1 MNCVQLTPPPP
12 NPKEF
17 VPLNLFKASS
27 INSTFS
33 IQLFHPDSRV
43 YFVSYLCHGMVRAVI
58 KLVLSKLYNYFELIT
73 FCYSY
78 LGRQQIN
85 LTKLFV
91 LGVCFRSSIEIS
103 RAQCK
108 LDSKLPLCVQEHQ
121 RIFVVFVLWYSG
133 NSHEGRG
140 GCGGLE
146 VIQNGKYDNI
156 EFLRENY
163 FKICYTFNPKSLE
176 GGGGDKLNPPQFFWL

>member
-1 MNCVQLTPPPP
+1 MAVICNVINIFYGDQLDTTFNRKCKGNLLLCAKYRVNGMNCVRLTPPPPP

-17 VPLNLFKASS
+17 VPLYLFKASS

-33 IQLFHPDSRV
+33 IQLFHSDSRV

-58 KLVLSKLYNYFELIT
+58 KLVLSKLYNYFEFIT

-78 LGRQQIN
+78 LGRQLIN

-108 LDSKLPLCVQEHQ
+108 LHSKPPLCVQEHQ
-121 RIFVVFVLWYSG
+121 HIFVVFVL
-133 NSHEGRG
+133 
-140 GCGGLE
+140 
-146 VIQNGKYDNI
+146 
-156 EFLRENY
+156 
-163 FKICYTFNPKSLE
+163 
-176 GGGGDKLNPPQFFWL
+176 